1 MRKSKSRN
9 NQNKQNSEE
18 FAQDPNQKKKKKKQI
33 AKINVPK
40 FNKNQLHSI

>member
-18 FAQDPNQKKKKKKQI
+18 FAQDPKETNSKNKRAQIQQKPI
-33 AKINVPK
+33 AFDLI
-40 FNKNQLHSI
+40 